1 MPRDAEGQ
9 QETSL
14 FFWGVGTWAMRLAAA
29 IPMRGMLLQLY
40 EGDEYVTA
48 TKRHKRGERKA
59 NEYRYLGPLE

>member
-1 MPRDAEGQ
+1 MGK
-9 QETSL
+9 
-14 FFWGVGTWAMRLAAA
+14 A
-29 IPMRGMLLQLY
+29 IGCSHTHASMLLQLY